1 MKRNKEILWGL
12 TFLAVLSGIYCCDL
26 QVWGGFEYF
35 IHKSALLTNIGYSV
49 IASYIFYWVQNVIPT
64 YINERSAL
72 RKVKESLKK
81 IYENMVEISGIINC
95 SIVEN
100 EGVITL
106 KSGELNVMKIVGN
119 QEKKYRKIEIGD
131 VFSEYKG
138 KIQENIKEIKESN
151 FYQQLDDITYGI
163 IADIEEMKI
172 CDYMDDLAK
181 IFETGVIVKR
191 ESIQEQLERCDYNIK
206 KMKRN
211 LKISYEIK
219 IACEENVPEQLEHLL
234 EISKKEKSWLS
245 WNFEDKQRI
254 M

>member
-1 MKRNKEILWGL
+1 
-12 TFLAVLSGIYCCDL
+12 
-26 QVWGGFEYF
+26 
-35 IHKSALLTNIGYSV
+35 
-49 IASYIFYWVQNVIPT
+49 
-64 YINERSAL
+64 
-72 RKVKESLKK
+72 
-81 IYENMVEISGIINC
+81 
-95 SIVEN
+95 
-100 EGVITL
+100 
-106 KSGELNVMKIVGN
+106 MKIVGN

>member
-1 MKRNKEILWGL
+1 M
-12 TFLAVLSGIYCCDL
+12 
-26 QVWGGFEYF
+26 
-35 IHKSALLTNIGYSV
+35 
-49 IASYIFYWVQNVIPT
+49 
-64 YINERSAL
+64 
-72 RKVKESLKK
+72 KESLKK